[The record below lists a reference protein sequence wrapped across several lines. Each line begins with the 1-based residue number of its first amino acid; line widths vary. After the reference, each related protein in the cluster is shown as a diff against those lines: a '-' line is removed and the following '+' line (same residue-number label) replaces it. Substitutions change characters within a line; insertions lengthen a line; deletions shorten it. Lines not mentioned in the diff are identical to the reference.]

1 MTLVLD
7 IARIAAGI
15 NVLLLV
21 GLLYIW
27 GRNYLQIRSKHT
39 LGSFVFAALLLA
51 ENGLALFTYFNPP
64 SMSLAAVRA
73 MMYLQLLE
81 MVAIAFLVYVTWD

>member
-7 IARIAAGI
+7 VARLAAGL
-15 NVLLLV
+15 NVVLLAV
-21 GLLYIW
+21 LLYVW

-39 LGSFVFAALLLA
+39 LGTVVFAVLLLA
-51 ENGLALFTYFNPP
+51 ENALALFTYFNPP

-73 MMYLQLLE
+73 MMYLQILE
-81 MVAIAFLVYVTWD
+81 TVGIAFLVYVTWD